1 MHRLFR
7 LLSLITPLL
16 ALTAFAGADAQTLEL
31 GITAGVDVSNPT
43 ATSDIITASRND
55 MVLGATASFALA
67 SPLRFQLG
75 ARYVRRRLSFS
86 VAPVV
91 QGAGAATLA
100 DINEMNCLE
109 IPLDLKIGFG
119 GSALQVYL
127 IAGTNV
133 GTVLSATHTRLGET
147 SPQPMQG
154 ASSFTASLEAGG
166 GLAYS
171 LSPGVALTADARYSY
186 GLIDQT
192 NGASNPL
199 DRASWTP
206 RDLSIAGGLLFRL
219 P

>member
-1 MHRLFR
+1 MYRRFR
-7 LLSLITPLL
+7 LLSLITPFL

-31 GITAGVDVSNPT
+31 GIHAGVDVSNPT
-43 ATSDIITASRND
+43 TASDIVAASRND
-55 MVLGATASFALA
+55 MVLGATASFAIA

-75 ARYVRRRLSFS
+75 ARYIRRRLSFS
-86 VAPVV
+86 AAPAL
-91 QGAGAATLA
+91 QGGGSATFA
-100 DINEMNCLE
+100 DINSMNCLE

-133 GTVLSATHTRLGET
+133 GTVLSATHTRLGEAT
-147 SPQPMQG
+147 PEPMQD

-166 GLAYS
+166 GIAYS
-171 LSPGVALTADARYSY
+171 LSPGVAVTADARYSY

-206 RDLSIAGGLLFRL
+206 RDLSITGGLLFRL